1 MKNKRRVGGKLTR
14 KVKGREFRL
23 GNYYIVTDTEETEKN
38 YFIGLRNSLP
48 SEIQNSLAIHVIN
61 TGTKDLVNECK
72 KLRNE
77 DDTFRKIWIVFDRD
91 EVKDFDKIIDD
102 AQKSGFSVSW
112 SNPCFEIWLYAY
124 FGAMPVMSG
133 SVQCCSDFERIFKKK
148 TKAVYSKS
156 DIKIYDKMLK
166 YGDELKAINIAKK
179 KYQQCISCEKSKPSF
194 MNPCTKVHELVEE
207 IIKYR

>member
-1 MKNKRRVGGKLTR
+1 MKKNRHEGTRLER
-14 KVKGREFRL
+14 KVTGREFRL
-23 GNYYIVTDTEETEKN
+23 GTYYIVTDTEETEKN
-38 YFIGLRNSLP
+38 YFIGLKNSLP
-48 SEIQNSLAIHVIN
+48 DKIQSSLAIHVIN

-72 KLRNE
+72 KLRTK

-91 EVKDFDKIIDD
+91 EVKDFDKIIED
-102 AQKSGFSVSW
+102 AQKSGFSVGW

-124 FGAMPVMSG
+124 FGAMPVMTG
-133 SVQCCSDFERIFKKK
+133 SVQCCSDFGRIFTKK

-156 DIKIYDKMLK
+156 DSKIYDKMLK
-166 YGDELKAINIAKK
+166 YGDELNAINIAKK
-179 KYQQCISCEKSKPSF
+179 KYKQCISCGKCEPSI